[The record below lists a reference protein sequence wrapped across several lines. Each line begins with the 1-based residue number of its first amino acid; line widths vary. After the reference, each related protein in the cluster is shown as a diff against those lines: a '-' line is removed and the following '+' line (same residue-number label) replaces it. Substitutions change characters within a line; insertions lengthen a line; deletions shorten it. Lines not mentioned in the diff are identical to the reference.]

1 MDLINFISGTPLPNV
16 LVVGGLLFIAL
27 ALGSQIGGKIE
38 MPAERQRLSGILGA
52 SLLLAGLVFYIIP
65 ALTSLADGSPSSSS
79 AQSPNSTAS
88 SFGSGDAC
96 LETYFA
102 GISND
107 RIATLESGA
116 DSQIVINTAQSKDE
130 PFALQ
135 FTNNRQAVGGLI
147 ANFFLDSKLY
157 KIVSVVDAE
166 CNLVTS
172 YKNITNGGDPNTLQN
187 WDQLEL
193 RLSENLYLLRFD
205 YSDGEIK
212 IDFELI
218 VE

>member
-1 MDLINFISGTPLPNV
+1 MDFVNFISGTPLPNV

-27 ALGSQIGGKIE
+27 AFGSQIGGKIE
-38 MPAERQRLSGILGA
+38 MPAARQKLSGIFGA
-52 SLLLAGLVFYIIP
+52 ALLFAGLAFYIIP
-65 ALTSLADGSPSSSS
+65 TLSSSIVGSPSSNL
-79 AQSPNSTAS
+79 QTQNPSTFALES
-88 SFGSGDAC
+88 NEGCF
-96 LETYFA
+96 ETYFS
-102 GISND
+102 GIPSD
-107 RIATLESGA
+107 RIATLEAGA

-135 FTNNRQAVGGLI
+135 FTNNRQVIGGVI
-147 ANFFLDSKLY
+147 TNFFLDSKLY
-157 KIVSVVDAE
+157 KIVSIVDAD

-172 YKNITNGGDPNTLQN
+172 YKNIISGGDPNTVQN

-193 RLSENLYLLRFD
+193 RLSENLYLLGFD
-205 YSDGEIK
+205 YSNGEIK